1 MNGSSKPVRGTR
13 FALGCGLLGATL
25 AFLHT
30 SAVAETV
37 THASLAA
44 NSSAIVSLK
53 DPRNGT
59 VFYVESNGHT
69 LAALASD
76 GRVVWIVDLSTAAAV
91 RPMPVI
97 RHLSLDGDTLWVTC
111 GKSDLYAVEIDSGK
125 IRYLGSD

>member
-1 MNGSSKPVRGTR
+1 MNGSSKPVRGAR

-76 GRVVWIVDLSTAAAV
+76 GRVVWIAPLNRSRSEAYA
-91 RPMPVI
+91 
-97 RHLSLDGDTLWVTC
+97 RHSPPEPGRRHALGHC
-111 GKSDLYAVEIDSGK
+111 GKSDSYAVEIDSGK
-125 IRYLGSD
+125 NSYLGSD